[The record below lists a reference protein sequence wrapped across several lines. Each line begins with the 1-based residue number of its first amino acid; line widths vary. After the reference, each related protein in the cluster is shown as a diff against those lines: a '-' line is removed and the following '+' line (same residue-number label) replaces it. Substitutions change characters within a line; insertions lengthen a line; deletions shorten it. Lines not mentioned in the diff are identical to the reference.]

1 MQNVE
6 KATSE
11 KRFLNLE
18 DSKLLKAEPVEVREN
33 SDESEE
39 RSSRTPKQITH

>member
-1 MQNVE
+1 MQHVE

-18 DSKLLKAEPVEVREN
+18 DSKLLKATPVEVRED

-39 RSSRTPKQITH
+39 RSPCTPKQLTH